1 MENALKLDQ
10 MNNPIIALVGFE
22 RDFQY
27 IDFDACN
34 FGDLRIV
41 RFENGLRF
49 VEEWTAQQLNIAAVI
64 SHSEILSDGGLSL
77 IEVLKKK
84 QMPSVPF
91 FLVVRYFNEN
101 LRILALTAGV
111 SDVFMLPVDKE
122 RLEKRLTFFVKH
134 WNSLNRE
141 VKIASRPVYHIGFA
155 KRLFDVFFAGL
166 ALTLLFPI
174 FLVVAILI
182 WVESR
187 GPVFYYSLRSG
198 TGFKVFR
205 FYKFR
210 SMYVNAD
217 QKIKDLKHLNQYD
230 TDQEKKEV
238 RNAKLQLC
246 SSCIALGKCQYPIYA
261 DGAQWCEKD
270 DLYVYSKKS
279 GSAFF
284 KIANDPRVTRIGHFI
299 RNTSIDELPQLW
311 NVIKGDMSIVGNR
324 PLPIYEAEKLTTDK
338 YVLRFAAPA
347 GITGLWQVEKR
358 GRGEMSEEERL
369 ILDNTYALK
378 QSFWNDIKL
387 ILKTIPALFQ
397 RENV

>member
-166 ALTLLFPI
+166 ALILLFPI

-238 RNAKLQLC
+238 RNVKLQLC
-246 SSCIALGKCQYPIYA
+246 SSCIVLGKCQYPIYA

-270 DLYVYSKKS
+270 DLYVYSQKS

-397 RENV
+397 KENV

>member
-1 MENALKLDQ
+1 MENAVKPDQ

-22 RDFQY
+22 KDFQH

-34 FGDLRIV
+34 FGNLHIV
-41 RFENGLRF
+41 HFENGLRL
-49 VEEWTAQQLNIAAVI
+49 VQEWTEQQLNVAAVI
-64 SHSEILSDGGLSL
+64 SNSEILSNGGLSL
-77 IEVLKKK
+77 LETLKKR
-84 QMPSVPF
+84 QMPSTPF
-91 FLVVRYFNEN
+91 FLVVRYFNAN

-111 SDVFMLPVDKE
+111 SDVFRLPVEKE
-122 RLEKRLTFFVKH
+122 RLEKRLNFLVQH
-134 WNSLNRE
+134 WTSLNRE
-141 VKIASRPVYHIGFA
+141 VKIISRPVYRIGFA

-166 ALTLLFPI
+166 ALILLFPV
-174 FLVVAILI
+174 FLIVAISI
-182 WVESR
+182 WVESK

-217 QKIKDLKHLNQYD
+217 QKVKDLKHLNQYD
-230 TDQEKKEV
+230 LDQEKKEV
-238 RNAKLQLC
+238 RKPELQLC
-246 SSCIALGKCQYPIYA
+246 NSCVALGKCQYPVYA

-270 DLYVYSKKS
+270 DLYINSQKS

-284 KIANDPRVTRIGHFI
+284 KIANDPRVTRVGHFI

-369 ILDNTYALK
+369 VLDNTYALK
-378 QSFWNDIKL
+378 QSFWNDIRL

-397 RENV
+397 KENV